1 MKVVIDTNIV
11 IDTLGVRQPF
21 FAQSKAVTQLAAQGK
36 IEGAITASTIT
47 DIAYLLQKYIAP
59 KVDPSRPGVFA
70 HQKNMV
76 VALDSFTSRYLEARM
91 LVTKR
96 SPSELISEM
105 VRKELAAQ

>member
-1 MKVVIDTNIV
+1 MKM
-11 IDTLGVRQPF
+11 RF
-21 FAQSKAVTQLAAQGK
+21 SRKAGYNMAHMTEDEANRLDELFTK
-36 IEGAITASTIT
+36 TT
-47 DIAYLLQKYIAP
+47 P
-59 KVDPSRPGVFA
+59 KVDPSKPGVFA

-91 LVTKR
+91 LATKR